1 VGSTPTLSRNDTI
14 ARKRFDMFK
23 LGNDGYSMTFENGY
37 TVSVRWSSNHYI
49 TGRTL
54 KALEISAGQV
64 NWSAVVEMSKAL
76 DGQVKRRGATD
87 SVDAEVAVIG
97 AAGEFLETPFNE
109 YDTVIGHSTPDDV
122 LKIMEWAAAL

>member
-1 VGSTPTLSRNDTI
+1 
-14 ARKRFDMFK
+14 MFK

-37 TVSVRWSSNHYI
+37 TVSVRWSSFHYI

-64 NWSAVVEMSKAL
+64 EGTM
-76 DGQVKRRGATD
+76 ATN
-87 SVDAEVAVIG
+87 SIDAEVAVIG
-97 AAGEFLETPFNE
+97 PAGEFLKTPFNE
-109 YDTVIGHSTPDDV
+109 GDTVIGWQSPNQV